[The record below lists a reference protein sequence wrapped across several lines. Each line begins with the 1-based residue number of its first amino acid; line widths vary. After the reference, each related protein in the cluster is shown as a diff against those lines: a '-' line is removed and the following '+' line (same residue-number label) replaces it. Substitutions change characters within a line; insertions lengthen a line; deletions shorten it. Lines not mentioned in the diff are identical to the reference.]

1 MFFCGCFGG
10 CGETSA
16 RPDRKRSSVLCAVRV
31 VQQGKVFAYLA
42 GLVLTSDRSNEWAVS
57 G

>member
-16 RPDRKRSSVLCAVRV
+16 RPDRKRSSVVRGARGAA
-31 VQQGKVFAYLA
+31 GKVFAYLA